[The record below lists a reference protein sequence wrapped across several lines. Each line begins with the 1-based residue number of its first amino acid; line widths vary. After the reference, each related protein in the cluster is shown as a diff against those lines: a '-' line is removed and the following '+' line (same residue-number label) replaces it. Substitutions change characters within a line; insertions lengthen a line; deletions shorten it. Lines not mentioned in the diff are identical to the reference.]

1 MPRCAANVADL
12 IMPLGIRPWLQEP
25 MRLRPLTRVVAV
37 NVRDDFE
44 MTPVSSASPMVVAVL
59 TRDGF
64 ESDTHQ
70 PQSVANDV
78 LLDLLQKVEVRLPKE
93 CARLIH
99 QDPRIHLCVRSCDFR
114 VLTLH
119 GQALCQPL
127 QNLQRENSTGNC
139 PHRMPWYEIQ
149 Q

>member
-1 MPRCAANVADL
+1 
-12 IMPLGIRPWLQEP
+12 

-44 MTPVSSASPMVVAVL
+44 VTPVSSASPMVVAVL

-78 LLDLLQKVEVRLPKE
+78 LLDLLEKVEVRLPKE
-93 CARLIH
+93 CARLIY
-99 QDPRIHLCVRSCDFR
+99 QDPRIHLCV
-114 VLTLH
+114 
-119 GQALCQPL
+119 
-127 QNLQRENSTGNC
+127 
-139 PHRMPWYEIQ
+139 
-149 Q
+149 